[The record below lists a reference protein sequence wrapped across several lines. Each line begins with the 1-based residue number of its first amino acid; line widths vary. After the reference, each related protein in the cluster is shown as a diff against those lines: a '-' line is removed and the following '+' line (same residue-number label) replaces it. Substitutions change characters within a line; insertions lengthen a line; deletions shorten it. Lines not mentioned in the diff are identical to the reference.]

1 MYCHDG
7 EEYSVNKGENG
18 DDFNS
23 KLYFQ
28 SYEEKR
34 VVLKSSS
41 AKRND
46 SDTNHGKKIFSGLQ
60 NLINELAHSRINRNG
75 IISKFNR
82 WCGLY

>member
-7 EEYSVNKGENG
+7 EEYSVNKGETATISIPNYT
-18 DDFNS
+18 S
-23 KLYFQ
+23 Q

-82 WCGLY
+82 